1 MSLLKLSIQ
10 HFINIPQ
17 NYKSI
22 SLFNS
27 LKMST
32 NWFYRQKLT
41 AFIIIINY
49 SSTLFDNNKYTFL
62 FISKEYYKL

>member
-27 LKMST
+27 LNMST
-32 NWFYRQKLT
+32 NWFYRKKLT

-49 SSTLFDNNKYTFL
+49 GSTLFDNNKYTFL

>member
-32 NWFYRQKLT
+32 NWFYRKKLT

-49 SSTLFDNNKYTFL
+49 GSTLFDNNKYTFL